1 MASIVVS
8 GDTSGSITLSAPA
21 VSGSSVLTLPAV
33 TDTVAGI
40 AATQTLTNKTLTS
53 PTLTTPALGTPAS
66 GVLTNAT
73 GLPLTTG
80 VTGTLPVANGG
91 TGAATL
97 AANNVVLGNGTSAV
111 QLVAPSTSGN
121 VLTSNGT
128 TWQSTAPASSAPTT
142 AQVLT
147 ATAGASAGAV
157 GTYAYLGGTG
167 GTTAFAAGTTYAG
180 SGLAFA
186 GFARENA
193 SFSAVSQHTIS
204 SGGAGGG
211 VSGTWRA
218 MGSNNSVIGCQTPRN
233 STLFLRTV

>member
-1 MASIVVS
+1 
-8 GDTSGSITLSAPA
+8 
-21 VSGSSVLTLPAV
+21 LT
-33 TDTVAGI
+33 T
-40 AATQTLTNKTLTS
+40 KTLTS

-66 GVLTNAT
+66 GVLTNTT

-128 TWQSTAPASSAPTT
+128 TWQSTAPTASAPTT

-147 ATAGASAGAV
+147 ATSGASFAAV
-157 GTYAYLGGTG
+157 GSYASLSCGDNLAL
-167 GTTAFAAGTTYAG
+167 TAGNTKAG
-180 SGLAFA
+180 SSLRAA
-186 GFARENA
+186 SVNVNA
-193 SFSAVSQHTIS
+193 CFQVGIH
-204 SGGAGGG
+204 SGATQ
-211 VSGTWRA
+211 SGTWRA
-218 MGSNNSVIGCQTPRN
+218 MGTAISNNTYFM
-233 STLFLRTV
+233 LFLRIS